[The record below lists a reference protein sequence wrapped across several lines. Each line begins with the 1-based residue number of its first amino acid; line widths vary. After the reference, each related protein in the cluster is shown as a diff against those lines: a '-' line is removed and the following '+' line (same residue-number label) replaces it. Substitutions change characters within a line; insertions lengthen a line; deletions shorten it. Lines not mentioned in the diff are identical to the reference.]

1 MILQQLYTKCLAQ
14 GAYFI
19 SSQGE
24 AAIIDPLREVQP
36 YLDLATENKTKIKY
50 IFLTHFHADFVSGQ
64 VDLAKATGA
73 TVVLGPNAEAAYDYH
88 SAADNEVFSIGELSI
103 TTMHT
108 PGHTM
113 ESSCYLLKDAQGTP
127 EALFTGD
134 TLFIGDVGRPDL
146 AVKSSLTTQDLAG
159 HLYDSLHN
167 RILPLNDDIII
178 YPAHGAG
185 SACGKNMSAETSD
198 TLGNQKKTNYAFNL
212 SKEDFIKELTTG
224 LALPPAYFS
233 KNVAMNKK
241 VNIDFDAIIEIGTQ
255 ALSVS
260 EFEELALK
268 EDVLVLDT
276 RSVSAFAKAS
286 IPNAWFVGLSGQFA
300 PWVGAIVPNINQKIV
315 FLAEEGK
322 EEEVVTRLARV
333 GYDNSLGFLEGGI
346 EAWEKAG
353 KEVVTMEEV
362 DAQQLIDGL
371 TTGEI
376 TNVIDVRKCGEYE
389 SSHIEGVPHFSLDEI
404 HTNVKT
410 LDPKETY
417 HIHCAG
423 GYRSLIYGSI
433 AKSYGIERVV
443 NVLGGYGAIKQANL
457 KQQKLT

>member
-241 VNIDFDAIIEIGTQ
+241 VNIDFDAIIERGTQ
-255 ALSVS
+255 ALSVP
-260 EFEELALK
+260 EFEELALI

-353 KEVVTMEEV
+353 KELVTMEEV
-362 DAQQLIDGL
+362 DAQELIDGL

>member
-241 VNIDFDAIIEIGTQ
+241 VNIDFDAIIERGTQ
-255 ALSVS
+255 ALSVP
-260 EFEELALK
+260 EFEELALI

-353 KEVVTMEEV
+353 KELVTMEEV
-362 DAQQLIDGL
+362 DAQELIDGL

-443 NVLGGYGAIKQANL
+443 NVLGGYGAIKQTNL

>member
-241 VNIDFDAIIEIGTQ
+241 VNIDFDAIIERGTQ
-255 ALSVS
+255 ALSVP
-260 EFEELALK
+260 EFEELALI

-353 KEVVTMEEV
+353 KELVTMEEV

>member
-241 VNIDFDAIIEIGTQ
+241 VNIDFDAIIERGTQ

-260 EFEELALK
+260 EFEELALI

-371 TTGEI
+371 TTGVI

>member
-212 SKEDFIKELTTG
+212 SKEDLIKELTTG

-353 KEVVTMEEV
+353 KELVTMEEV
-362 DAQQLIDGL
+362 DAQELIDGL

>member
-241 VNIDFDAIIEIGTQ
+241 VNIDFDAIIERGTQ
-255 ALSVS
+255 ALSVP
-260 EFEELALK
+260 EFEELALI

-353 KEVVTMEEV
+353 KELVTMEEV

-376 TNVIDVRKCGEYE
+376 TNIIDVRKCGEYE

-443 NVLGGYGAIKQANL
+443 NVLGGYGAIKQTNL

>member
-300 PWVGAIVPNINQKIV
+300 PWVGAIVPNISQKIV
-315 FLAEEGK
+315 FVAEEGK

-371 TTGEI
+371 TTGVI

>member
-1 MILQQLYTKCLAQ
+1 MILKQLYTKCLAQ

-36 YLDLATENKTKIKY
+36 YLDLAAENHTKIKY

-88 SAADNEVFSIGELSI
+88 SAADNEIFTIGELSI
-103 TTMHT
+103 TTIHT

-113 ESSCYLLKDAQGTP
+113 ESTCYLLKDAKGTP

-167 RILPLNDDIII
+167 RILPLADDIII

-212 SKEDFIKELTTG
+212 SKEEFIKELTTG

-241 VNIDFDAIIEIGTQ
+241 VNIDFDAIIQRGTQ

-260 EFEELALK
+260 EFAELASN

-276 RSVSAFAKAS
+276 RSVYAFAKAS

-322 EEEVVTRLARV
+322 EEEVVTRLSRV
-333 GYDNSLGFLEGGI
+333 GYDNSIGFLQGGI
-346 EAWEKAG
+346 EAWENAG
-353 KEVVTMEEV
+353 KDVVSMEEV
-362 DAQQLIDGL
+362 DAQQLINGL
-371 TTGEI
+371 TTGAI
-376 TNVIDVRKCGEYE
+376 TKVIDVRKPGEYE

-443 NVLGGYGAIKQANL
+443 NVLGGYGAIKQTNL
-457 KQQKLT
+457 KQVKLT

>member
-1 MILQQLYTKCLAQ
+1 MILKQLYTQCLAQ

-19 SSQGE
+19 SSEGE

-36 YLDLATENKTKIKY
+36 YLDLAAENETKIKY

-73 TVVLGPNAEAAYDYH
+73 TVVLGPNAEAAYAYH
-88 SAADNEVFSIGELSI
+88 SAADNEVFTIGELSI
-103 TTMHT
+103 TTIHT

-113 ESSCYLLKDAQGTP
+113 ESTCYLLKDGQGKS

-146 AVKSSLTTQDLAG
+146 AAKSNLTTDDLAG

-167 RILPLNDDIII
+167 RIMPLEDDIII

-185 SACGKNMSAETSD
+185 SACGKNMSSETSD
-198 TLGNQKKTNYAFNL
+198 TLGNQKETNYAFNL
-212 SKEDFIKELTTG
+212 TKEVFIKELTAG
-224 LALPPAYFS
+224 LAMPPAYFS

-241 VNIDFDAIIEIGTQ
+241 VNIDFDAIIQRGAR
-255 ALSVS
+255 ALSVKDFAAWASS
-260 EFEELALK
+260 EE
-268 EDVLVLDT
+268 VLVLDT

-286 IPNAWFVGLSGQFA
+286 LPNAWFVGLSGQFA
-300 PWVGAIVPNINQKIV
+300 PWIGAIVPNIRQKII

-333 GYDNSLGFLEGGI
+333 GYDNSRGFLDGGV
-346 EAWEKAG
+346 EAWEAAG
-353 KEVVTMEEV
+353 KEVVSMDEI

-371 TTGEI
+371 SNESI
-376 TNVIDVRKCGEYE
+376 AHVIDVRKPGEYAL
-389 SSHIEGVPHFSLDEI
+389 SHIVDVPHFSLDEI
-404 HTNVKT
+404 HANVKT
-410 LDPKETY
+410 LNPKETY

-433 AKSYGIERVV
+433 AKSYGIQHIV
-443 NVLGGYGAIKQANL
+443 NVLGGYDAIKKTNL
-457 KQQKLT
+457 KDVQLT

>member
-1 MILQQLYTKCLAQ
+1 
-14 GAYFI
+14 
-19 SSQGE
+19 
-24 AAIIDPLREVQP
+24 
-36 YLDLATENKTKIKY
+36 
-50 IFLTHFHADFVSGQ
+50 VSGQ

-103 TTMHT
+103 TTIHT

-113 ESSCYLLKDAQGTP
+113 ESTCYLLKDAKGTP

-241 VNIDFDAIIEIGTQ
+241 VNVDFDAIIERGTQ

-286 IPNAWFVGLSGQFA
+286 IPDAWFVGLSGQFA

-333 GYDNSLGFLEGGI
+333 GYDSSLGFLEGGI

-443 NVLGGYGAIKQANL
+443 NVLGGYGAIKQTNL

>member
-1 MILQQLYTKCLAQ
+1 
-14 GAYFI
+14 
-19 SSQGE
+19 
-24 AAIIDPLREVQP
+24 
-36 YLDLATENKTKIKY
+36 
-50 IFLTHFHADFVSGQ
+50 
-64 VDLAKATGA
+64 
-73 TVVLGPNAEAAYDYH
+73 
-88 SAADNEVFSIGELSI
+88 
-103 TTMHT
+103 
-108 PGHTM
+108 
-113 ESSCYLLKDAQGTP
+113 
-127 EALFTGD
+127 
-134 TLFIGDVGRPDL
+134 LFIGDVGRPDL

-241 VNIDFDAIIEIGTQ
+241 VNIDFDAIIERGTQ

-260 EFEELALK
+260 EFEELALH

-286 IPNAWFVGLSGQFA
+286 IPKAWFVGLSGQFA

-315 FLAEEGK
+315 FVAEEGK

-371 TTGEI
+371 TTGAI

-389 SSHIEGVPHFSLDEI
+389 SSHMEGVPHFSLDEI
-404 HTNVKT
+404 HTNVKK

-433 AKSYGIERVV
+433 AKSYGIEQVV
-443 NVLGGYGAIKQANL
+443 NVLGGYGAIKQTNL

>member
-260 EFEELALK
+260 EFEELALN
-268 EDVLVLDT
+268 EEVLVLDT

-315 FLAEEGK
+315 FVAEEGK

-353 KEVVTMEEV
+353 KELVTMEEV
-362 DAQQLIDGL
+362 DAQELIDGL

>member
-178 YPAHGAG
+178 YPAHGVG

-212 SKEDFIKELTTG
+212 SKEDLIKELTTG

-353 KEVVTMEEV
+353 KELVTMEEV
-362 DAQQLIDGL
+362 DAQELIDGL

>member
-113 ESSCYLLKDAQGTP
+113 ESTCYLLKDAQGTP

-241 VNIDFDAIIEIGTQ
+241 VNIDFDAIIERGTQ

-353 KEVVTMEEV
+353 KELVTMEEV

>member
-260 EFEELALK
+260 EFEELALN
-268 EDVLVLDT
+268 EEVLVLDT

-353 KEVVTMEEV
+353 KELVTMEEV
-362 DAQQLIDGL
+362 DAQELIDGL

>member
-241 VNIDFDAIIEIGTQ
+241 VNIDFDAIIERGTQ

-376 TNVIDVRKCGEYE
+376 TNVIDVRKCGEYD

-443 NVLGGYGAIKQANL
+443 NVLGGYGAIKQTNL